1 MAISSEEFRSLVN
14 KTTKRLCVVVFQ
26 IKLESALR
34 HEDWET
40 EELKIRTTINTQAC
54 NDNFLCL
61 SFSQVKWKMAV
72 KNFVFVNENQFTWR
86 SGQNYTLRYYQ
97 LTFSEPK
104 RLIVSVICASSD
116 KSNFSNYK
124 TVKNPSSM
132 KQNNWTTSCTQ
143 NEAKRAWE
151 TLIWLESVTEKV
163 TGLAQTG
170 ACVVPQTIRP
180 WAVSF
185 FTENSS
191 VVPRPVRPIRVTREC
206 LEPTSMTGDVTSEI
220 AEDGWKR
227 GWENS

>member
-1 MAISSEEFRSLVN
+1 MITFYVLLSARLSEKWQS
-14 KTTKRLCVVVFQ
+14 KTL
-26 IKLESALR
+26 
-34 HEDWET
+34 
-40 EELKIRTTINTQAC
+40 
-54 NDNFLCL
+54 
-61 SFSQVKWKMAV
+61 
-72 KNFVFVNENQFTWR
+72 FTWR
-86 SGQNYTLRYYQ
+86 SGQNYTLCYYQ

-104 RLIVSVICASSD
+104 RLIVSVICAWLSD

-124 TVKNPSSM
+124 IVKNPSSM

-143 NEAKRAWE
+143 NEAKRVWE

-163 TGLAQTG
+163 TGHAQTG

-191 VVPRPVRPIRVTREC
+191 LVPRAVRAIRVTREC